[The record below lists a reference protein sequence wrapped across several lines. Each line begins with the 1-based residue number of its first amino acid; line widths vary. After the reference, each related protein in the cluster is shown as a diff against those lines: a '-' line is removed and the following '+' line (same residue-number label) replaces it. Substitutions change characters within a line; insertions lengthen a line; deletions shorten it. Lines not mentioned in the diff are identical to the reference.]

1 MENLKNALQ
10 VLISTTMTVDKALDD
25 KQIQPLEWAQIA
37 IRSIGFWRVVKN
49 IEPIRS
55 DLQILTDKDRT
66 ELALWAEKEFDL
78 RNDNLEQTI
87 EKLFQVVL
95 EIASVLPALKKSA

>member
-1 MENLKNALQ
+1 
-10 VLISTTMTVDKALDD
+10 MTVDKALDD

-37 IRSIGFWRVVKN
+37 IRSIGFWKVVKN

-55 DLQILTDKDRT
+55 ELQILTDKDRT

-95 EIASVLPALKKSA
+95 EIASVLPALQKSA